1 MAVTV
6 LVVWIGLSLV
16 RAATAHGFGLTPIPI
31 SPVTVA
37 VPIAKAVASVPLKAA
52 VSALLSILEAIFG
65 GIQAKLITGVI
76 NGLLAIPNFNSGH
89 VAQLERTTVAIAAGM
104 LSAVLTLSIVRYYI
118 VGLTSGGSG
127 GFEALQGIARVV
139 GAVGFIIAWG
149 GIFNEVVQIPKMF
162 NAALL
167 GSGSVQHSVALLFDA
182 ALVVGGGAFAINV
195 GLGLIFVIL
204 IGFLAAIVFIAL
216 LWMKVLLSVLMMF
229 LYVAMPLCVAL
240 WPVPELGW
248 LAAAALKALFV
259 GLLVP
264 CVWAILFALSA
275 AVNADVLTW
284 APSHSIIDTVIIR
297 PLAGITLMILCITIP
312 RSLMRTA
319 MIGPGG
325 QTGGWRVWRTVT
337 FGMFALRGAAGAG
350 RAVATAAVEGQP
362 TARRMI
368 DSLPSAVRP
377 PTEPGQGTLAGRMV
391 FGRSGFGEQSRQRPA
406 AEEKQKPKQ
415 TNASSSQPSER
426 DPAPDAKAGTAES
439 TGQAIRRQEAGFSVP
454 GIQRPAY
461 DRAAIDR
468 AWQGMHAASQM
479 SPPSGDDVAA
489 AMGEFRGETQR
500 AIAAYQRAN
509 PSRMRQWAAHHAGS
523 ESLSDSQRAAVLTVG
538 SAPKAA
544 LESGISKAM
553 NVVDAQPGEAPS
565 AAGHARAPGASQQ
578 PGSPSA
584 GTGPA
589 SQSDPN
595 RPSSASG
602 PAAPSPSEPPGTRNL
617 GSALEQ
623 PPSPPPGGHVA
634 RVDHDPEPFI
644 E

>member
-1 MAVTV
+1 M
-6 LVVWIGLSLV
+6 LVVWIGLSLL

-37 VPIAKAVASVPLKAA
+37 VPLAKTVASAPLKAA

-65 GIQAKLITGVI
+65 GIEAKLITGVI
-76 NGLLAIPNFNSGH
+76 NGLLATPNFDSGH
-89 VAQLERTTVAIAAGM
+89 VAQLEQTTVAIAAGM

-149 GIFNEVVQIPKMF
+149 GIFNEIVQIPKMF

-167 GSGSVQHSVALLFDA
+167 GSSSVQHSVVLLFDA
-182 ALVVGGGAFAINV
+182 ALVIGGGAFAINA

-229 LYVAMPLCVAL
+229 LYVTMPLCVAL

-248 LAAAALKALFV
+248 LAASALKALFV
-259 GLLVP
+259 GLLAP

-275 AVNADVLTW
+275 AVNTDVLTW

-312 RSLMRTA
+312 RFLMRAA

-325 QTGGWRVWRTVT
+325 QAGGWRVWRTVT

-362 TARRMI
+362 AARRMI
-368 DSLPSAVRP
+368 DALPSAVRP
-377 PTEPGQGTLAGRMV
+377 PSEPGQGTLAGRMV
-391 FGRSGFGEQSRQRPA
+391 FGRSGFGEQSSQRPG
-406 AEEKQKPKQ
+406 AEETQKPKQ
-415 TNASSSQPSER
+415 TEASPSQSTER
-426 DPAPDAKAGTAES
+426 DPAPDAKAGAAES
-439 TGQAIRRQEAGFSVP
+439 TGGAIRRQEAGFSVP
-454 GIQRPAY
+454 GIKRPAY
-461 DRAAIDR
+461 DKAAIDQ

-479 SPPSGDDVAA
+479 SPPSSNDVTA
-489 AMGEFRGETQR
+489 AMREFPADTQR
-500 AIAAYQRAN
+500 AITAYQRAN
-509 PSRMRQWAAHHAGS
+509 PTRMRQWAAHHAGS
-523 ESLSDSQRAAVLTVG
+523 ESLSDSQRAAVLTIG
-538 SAPKAA
+538 SAPKKA
-544 LESGISKAM
+544 LEGGIDRAM
-553 NVVDAQPGEAPS
+553 KVVDAQASDAPP
-565 AAGHARAPGASQQ
+565 ATTGPARAPNASEQ
-578 PGSPSA
+578 PGTPSA
-584 GTGPA
+584 GTAA
-589 SQSDPN
+589 SQTSQDK
-595 RPSSASG
+595 PSSTDES
-602 PAAPSPSEPPGTRNL
+602 PAAPPPSKQQDTRNL

-623 PPSPPPGGHVA
+623 PPPPPPDGHVA
-634 RVDHDPEPFI
+634 EDRPDPEPFI